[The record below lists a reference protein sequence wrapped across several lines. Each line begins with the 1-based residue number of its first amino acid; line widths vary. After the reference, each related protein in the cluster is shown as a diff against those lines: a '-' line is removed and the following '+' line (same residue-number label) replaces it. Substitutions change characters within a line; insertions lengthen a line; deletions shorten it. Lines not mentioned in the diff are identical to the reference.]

1 MANKRSS
8 ESYEKACN
16 RTRNW
21 VFIVYP
27 ESAPE
32 NWRTVL
38 DETTV
43 EWCESPLHDKDTND
57 DGSHKKDHIHVL
69 MMYESV
75 KTYEQVREVT
85 QLINAANPQRCLSKK
100 GSVRYFAHLDNPE
113 KYQYNLTDIVAHN
126 GFDVSEVLKPS
137 NTERY
142 YILKKMLQY
151 IRDNKVM
158 DYCDLVDFAMDNELD
173 DWFEI
178 LADRNTFFI
187 NSYIT
192 SNREKEKARQER
204 EKKAQENN

>member
-1 MANKRSS
+1 MAKNKSS
-8 ESYEKACN
+8 ESYQKDCN

-57 DGSHKKDHIHVL
+57 DGSKKKDHIHVL

-113 KYQYNLTDIVAHN
+113 KYQYNLTDIVSHN

-192 SNREKEKARQER
+192 SNREKEKSRQER